1 MENITE
7 RASDKQFLQAI
18 VDNNNHIPDD
28 IDYFLFLKALLQNF
42 ASTDPQLRD
51 NLTYSVLAHAIIDQ
65 DSQQKLTPSQVEDLL
80 LTCIDEEHL
89 FYHIGEAGTDTV
101 FMRSFSL
108 LIIAAVL
115 FADAKTLRLSE
126 QVTRQAQTALLH
138 YAKEEKDWRGYIK
151 GKGWA
156 HAAAHLSDALDECA
170 QNRYMVTPDREAVMR
185 TIRDIA
191 RLPEPLCSE
200 EDDRLAFAAYRV
212 IANQLVEEAFLA
224 EWIESFFV
232 QREQDIIANEQNL
245 VSWVRASNA
254 ENVLRSLYFRLL
266 WSNKAAHLLEPISN
280 VLRRLDS
287 IPAEWLQGEQ

>member
-1 MENITE
+1 MTQL
-7 RASDKQFLQAI
+7 AADKQFLQAI

-51 NLTYSVLAHAIIDQ
+51 NLTYSILAHAIIDQ
-65 DSQQKLTPSQVEDLL
+65 DSQQKLTTSQVEDLL

-108 LIIAAVL
+108 LIIAAIL
-115 FADAKTLRLSE
+115 FADAKTPRLSE
-126 QVTRQAQTALLH
+126 QVTRQAQIALLH
-138 YAKEEKDWRGYIK
+138 YAKEEKDWRGYIR

-156 HAAAHLSDALDECA
+156 HTAAHLSDALDECA
-170 QNRYMVTPDREAVMR
+170 QNRYMVTPDREAVMS
-185 TIRDIA
+185 TIRDLA
-191 RLPEPLCSE
+191 RLPEPLCYE
-200 EDDRLAFAAYRV
+200 EDDRLAFTAYRV

-232 QREQDIIANEQNL
+232 EREQDVVANEQNL
-245 VSWVRASNA
+245 VSWVRSSNA

-266 WSNKAAHLLEPISN
+266 WSNKAVHLLEPISN

-287 IPAEWLQGEQ
+287 IPAEWFQNEQ

>member
-1 MENITE
+1 
-7 RASDKQFLQAI
+7 
-18 VDNNNHIPDD
+18 
-28 IDYFLFLKALLQNF
+28 
-42 ASTDPQLRD
+42 LRD
-51 NLTYSVLAHAIIDQ
+51 NLTYSILAHAIIDQ
-65 DSQQKLTPSQVEDLL
+65 DSQQKLTTSQVEDLL

-108 LIIAAVL
+108 LIIAAIL
-115 FADAKTLRLSE
+115 FADAKTPRLSE
-126 QVTRQAQTALLH
+126 QVTRQAQIALLH
-138 YAKEEKDWRGYIK
+138 YAKEEKDWRGYIR

-170 QNRYMVTPDREAVMR
+170 QNRYMITPDREAVMS
-185 TIRDIA
+185 TIRDLA
-191 RLPEPLCSE
+191 RLPEPLCYE
-200 EDDRLAFAAYRV
+200 EDDRLAFTAYRV

-232 QREQDIIANEQNL
+232 QREQDVVANEQNV

-254 ENVLRSLYFRLL
+254 GNVLRSLYFRLL

-287 IPAEWLQGEQ
+287 IPAEWF

>member
-1 MENITE
+1 MEDITE
-7 RASDKQFLQAI
+7 RASNKQFLQAI

-65 DSQQKLTPSQVEDLL
+65 DSQQKLTTSRVEDLL

-89 FYHIGEAGTDTV
+89 FYHISGAGTDTV

-108 LIIAAVL
+108 LIIAAIL
-115 FADAKTLRLSE
+115 FADAKMPRLSE

-151 GKGWA
+151 GRGWA

-170 QNRYMVTPDREAVMR
+170 QNRYMVTPDREAVMS
-185 TIRDIA
+185 TIRDLA
-191 RLPEPLCSE
+191 RLPEPLCCE
-200 EDDRLAFAAYRV
+200 EDDRLAFTAYRV

-232 QREQDIIANEQNL
+232 EREQDIIANEENL

-266 WSNKAAHLLEPISN
+266 WSNKAARLLEPISN

-287 IPAEWLQGEQ
+287 IPAEWF

>member
-1 MENITE
+1 MENCIE

-18 VDNNNHIPDD
+18 VDNNNYIPDD

-51 NLTYSVLAHAIIDQ
+51 NLTYSVLAHAIIDP
-65 DSQQKLTPSQVEDLL
+65 DSQQKLSTLQVEDLL
-80 LTCIDEEHL
+80 LACIDEEHL
-89 FYHIGEAGTDTV
+89 FYHISEAGTDTV

-108 LIIAAVL
+108 LIIAAIL
-115 FADAKTLRLSE
+115 FADAKTPRLSE
-126 QVTRQAQTALLH
+126 QVTRQAQAALLH

-185 TIRDIA
+185 TIRDLA
-191 RLPEPLCSE
+191 RLPEPLCYE
-200 EDDRLAFAAYRV
+200 EDDRLAFTAYRV
-212 IANQLVEEAFLA
+212 IANQLVEEAFLE

-266 WSNKAAHLLEPISN
+266 WEKKATHLLEHISK

-287 IPAEWLQGEQ
+287 IPAVWL

>member
-1 MENITE
+1 MRNMKQL
-7 RASDKQFLQAI
+7 AADKQFLQAI

-65 DSQQKLTPSQVEDLL
+65 DSQQKLTTSQVEDLL

-89 FYHIGEAGTDTV
+89 FYHIGGAGTDTV

-108 LIIAAVL
+108 LIIAAIL
-115 FADAKTLRLSE
+115 FADAKTPYLSE

-170 QNRYMVTPDREAVMR
+170 QNRYMVTPDREAVMS
-185 TIRDIA
+185 TIRDLA
-191 RLPEPLCSE
+191 RLPEPLCYE
-200 EDDRLAFAAYRV
+200 EDDRLAFTAYRV
-212 IANQLVEEAFLA
+212 IANQLVEEGFLE

-254 ENVLRSLYFRLL
+254 ESVLRSLYFRLL
-266 WSNKAAHLLEPISN
+266 WSNKAARLLEPISN

-287 IPAEWLQGEQ
+287 IPAEWLQNEQ